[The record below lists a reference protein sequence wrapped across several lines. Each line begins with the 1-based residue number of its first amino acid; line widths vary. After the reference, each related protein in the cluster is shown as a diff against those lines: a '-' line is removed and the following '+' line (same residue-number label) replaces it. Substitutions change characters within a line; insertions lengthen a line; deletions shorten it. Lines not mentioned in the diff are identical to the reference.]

1 MLTDYEQEELM
12 RQFPKIKLFYE
23 TNISKIICNYEYYL
37 AIPYGIKCFMWF
49 TEYKNQN
56 VCILLEIAPNSQ
68 INNIKIVNCCFHNHL
83 SYGTIFYG
91 IKQEKSQHF
100 FLLDILQ
107 YKGRDYCNT
116 FFHKN
121 LFTFKNI
128 FQNEIKQIN
137 YSNNIIIIGLPIITK
152 NYNDLLSIIV
162 TLPYKIAYIQSING
176 NKRYNLFDINNVS
189 IPINNIPINN
199 HVIQKKLSNIF
210 KVRAEIQNDIYTI
223 EQGDFIDTAYIPSYT
238 TSVYMNNLFRNIK
251 ENNNLDALEES
262 DSDDEFENDKIDKF
276 VNLERSY
283 NMECKFSH
291 KFKKWIPIKVV

>member
-1 MLTDYEQEELM
+1 MLTDNEQEILM

-23 TNISKIICNYEYYL
+23 TTISKIICNYEYYL

-56 VCILLEIAPNSQ
+56 VCILLEIASNSQ

-91 IKQEKSQHF
+91 IKQEKSQYF

-107 YKGRDYCNT
+107 YKGRDSSNT

-121 LFTFKNI
+121 LFTVKNI

-137 YSNNIIIIGLPIITK
+137 YSNNIIIVGLPIITK
-152 NYNDLLSIIV
+152 NYNDLLSIID
-162 TLPYKIAYIQSING
+162 TLSYKIAYVQSING
-176 NKRYNLFDINNVS
+176 NKRYNLFDIKHIIHINI
-189 IPINNIPINN
+189 IPVNTVP
-199 HVIQKKLSNIF
+199 IQKKPSNIF

-238 TSVYMNNLFRNIK
+238 TSVYMNKLFRNIK

-276 VNLERSY
+276 VNLERIY

-291 KFKKWIPIKVV
+291 KFKKWIPFKIV